1 MTTIRKKYI
10 AVGAVI
16 VLTIAVLFG
25 IWYWHKSHQRTL
37 ETRRPKGIGGPAIE
51 AFDRDTSRWIE
62 DMKAESLEESFAL
75 LNDFYEYRYSKIT
88 QYSAFD
94 SNTFDTHED
103 REKRL
108 YKYFVPQALS
118 NRRFLKAIEDSKKLS
133 RSKCVK
139 LLTQCIQDN
148 LKEKIRLYERDTE
161 GRVKKGRHY
170 VNVALSLGDSEGGNE
185 YYRSRRR
192 PGSGVP
198 QIALK
203 YGILSCILLAGQ
215 LELSKEMR
223 PTIDAVIR
231 QAKREYALYNSLD
244 DKARTFKW
252 VIMKQSIY
260 NPSILVTGTL
270 CDRSWNKELKKEL
283 LDKGK
288 LINRETVDYRAR
300 TTEYDWP
307 AAEGWIQPEP
317 FKSKLPFRYY
327 EKITDEEFNKAFPE

>member
-1 MTTIRKKYI
+1 MTATRKKYI
-10 AVGAVI
+10 VI
-16 VLTIAVLFG
+16 GTVAALIFIVIFG
-25 IWYWHKSHQRTL
+25 VWYWHKSNQKTS

-51 AFDRDTSRWIE
+51 AFDKKISRWAE
-62 DMKAESLEESFAL
+62 EMQAESLEESFAL
-75 LNDFYEYRYSKIT
+75 LNDLYEYRYSKIT

-148 LKEKIRLYERDTE
+148 LKEKIRLYELDTVATVNE
-161 GRVKKGRHY
+161 GAHY
-170 VNVALSLGDSEGGNE
+170 RNWALYLGESEGGNE

-192 PGSGVP
+192 PRSGIP

-203 YGILSCILLAGQ
+203 YGILSCVLLAGQ
-215 LELSKEMR
+215 LELGKEMR
-223 PTIDAVIR
+223 PTIDVVIR
-231 QAKREYALYNSLD
+231 QARREYTLYNSLD
-244 DKARTFKW
+244 DKAESFKNI
-252 VIMKQSIY
+252 IMKESIY

-307 AAEGWIQPEP
+307 AAEGWIQSEP

-327 EKITDEEFNKAFPE
+327 EKITDEEFNKAFP